1 MKTNL
6 DVDDVAPLDGGCPHC
21 GSMTAHPTSSRP
33 VAAPAPVKSKKK
45 TEPSPAQRPDGAFA
59 YELFVGLVGN
69 KEVAVPWEKL
79 TSKAQQVWT
88 GVARGVER
96 RTIDMLL
103 LERARF
109 ERESKR

>member
-6 DVDDVAPLDGGCPHC
+6 DDLSPVEPGCPHC
-21 GSMTAHPTSSRP
+21 GSMTAHPNSSHP
-33 VAAPAPVKSKKK
+33 VALAPKPKKPEPAP
-45 TEPSPAQRPDGAFA
+45 TQRPDGRYA
-59 YELFVGLVGN
+59 YELFVGFVGN

-79 TSKAQQVWT
+79 TGKAQQVWT

-109 ERESKR
+109 ERESKRG